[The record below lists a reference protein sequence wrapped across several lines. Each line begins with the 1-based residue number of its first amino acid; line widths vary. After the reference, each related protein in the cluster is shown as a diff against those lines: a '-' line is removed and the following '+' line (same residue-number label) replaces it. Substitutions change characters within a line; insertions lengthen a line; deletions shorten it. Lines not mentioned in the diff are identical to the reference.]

1 MSVVI
6 DTLIAP
12 FGDSAVMR
20 RALVGVIALSLGAA
34 PMGVLLML
42 RRMSLMGDAMAHAML
57 PGAAVG
63 YAIAGLNFMAMAG
76 GGLIAG
82 FAVALLSG
90 LVARA
95 TEIKEEAS
103 LATFYL
109 ISLALGVAIVSLRGS
124 DEELL
129 HLLFGDVL
137 AMESSALLL
146 IAFNA
151 TLTLLTL
158 AVIWRPLVL
167 ECVDPLFLRSV
178 SRAGAPVHMLFL
190 ALLTLNLV
198 SGFVALGTLLA
209 VGMMVLPAAIAR
221 FWTRDVTGMIA
232 IAGASAILSGYLGL
246 VLSYR
251 SGVPPGPS
259 VVLVAAVLAA
269 ISLLFGRA
277 GGLLR
282 QILPGRHLEA

>member
-1 MSVVI
+1 MSLLV
-6 DTLIAP
+6 DTFIVP

-57 PGAAVG
+57 PGAAIG
-63 YAIAGLNFMAMAG
+63 YAIAGLNFVAMAI

-90 LVARA
+90 LVARS

-103 LATFYL
+103 LASFYL
-109 ISLALGVAIVSLRGS
+109 ISLALGVAIVSIRGNS
-124 DEELL
+124 DELL
-129 HLLFGDVL
+129 HLLFGDAL
-137 AMESSALLL
+137 AMGNPALIL
-146 IAFNA
+146 IACNA

-190 ALLTLNLV
+190 ALLTINLV

-209 VGMMVLPAAIAR
+209 VGMMVLPATIAR
-221 FWTRDVTGMIA
+221 FWTRDITAMVGVA
-232 IAGASAILSGYLGL
+232 AASAMLAGYCGL

-259 VVLVAAVLAA
+259 IILVAAVLAA

-282 QILPGRHLEA
+282 QVLPGRHLEA

>member
-1 MSVVI
+1 MNFVF
-6 DTLIAP
+6 DTFIAP
-12 FGDSAVMR
+12 FGDSEEMR
-20 RALVGVIALSLGAA
+20 RAIVGVIALSLGAA

-42 RRMSLMGDAMAHAML
+42 RRMSLTGDAMAHAML
-57 PGAAVG
+57 PGAAIG
-63 YAIAGLNFMAMAG
+63 YAIAGLNFVAMAL

-82 FAVALLSG
+82 FAVTLLSG
-90 LVARA
+90 LVART

-109 ISLALGVAIVSLRGS
+109 ISLALGVAIVSIRGNN
-124 DEELL
+124 DELL

-137 AMESSALLL
+137 AMSIPALIL
-146 IAFNA
+146 IACSA

-190 ALLTLNLV
+190 VLLTINLV

-209 VGMMVLPAAIAR
+209 VGMMVLPATIAR
-221 FWTRDVTGMIA
+221 FWTRDVTAMIG
-232 IAGASAILSGYLGL
+232 IAAVSAMLAGYFGL
-246 VLSYR
+246 VLAHG

-259 VVLVAAVLAA
+259 MVLVAAVLAA

-282 QILPGRHLEA
+282 QWRPGRHLEA

>member
-1 MSVVI
+1 MSLIV
-6 DTLIAP
+6 DTLIVP
-12 FGDSAVMR
+12 FGDSLAMR

-57 PGAAVG
+57 PGAAIG
-63 YAIAGLNFMAMAG
+63 YAIAGLNFMAMAI

-95 TEIKEEAS
+95 TEIREEAS
-103 LATFYL
+103 LATLYL
-109 ISLALGVAIVSLRGS
+109 ISLALGVAIVSIRGH
-124 DEELL
+124 DDELL

-137 AMESSALLL
+137 AMSRSALLL

-158 AVIWRPLVL
+158 ALIWRPLVL

-190 ALLTLNLV
+190 ALLTVNLV

-209 VGMMVLPAAIAR
+209 VGMMVLPATIAR
-221 FWTRDVTGMIA
+221 FWTRDVSGMIV
-232 IAGASAILSGYLGL
+232 IAAASAMLAGYCGL
-246 VLSYR
+246 LLSYH

-259 VVLVAAVLAA
+259 IILVAAVLAA
-269 ISLLFGRA
+269 LSLLFGRA

-282 QILPGRHLEA
+282 QVLPGRHLEA

>member
-1 MSVVI
+1 MSLLI
-6 DTLIAP
+6 DTFVTP
-12 FGDSAVMR
+12 FGDSTVMR

-57 PGAAVG
+57 PGAAIG
-63 YAIAGLNFMAMAG
+63 YAIAGLNFAAMAV
-76 GGLIAG
+76 GGLFAG

-109 ISLALGVAIVSLRGS
+109 ISLAMGVAIVSVRGNN
-124 DEELL
+124 DELL

-137 AMESSALLL
+137 AMSNSALLL

-178 SRAGAPVHMLFL
+178 SRAGAPCICC
-190 ALLTLNLV
+190 
-198 SGFVALGTLLA
+198 SW
-209 VGMMVLPAAIAR
+209 R
-221 FWTRDVTGMIA
+221 C
-232 IAGASAILSGYLGL
+232 
-246 VLSYR
+246 
-251 SGVPPGPS
+251 
-259 VVLVAAVLAA
+259 
-269 ISLLFGRA
+269 
-277 GGLLR
+277 
-282 QILPGRHLEA
+282 